1 MKRSD
6 YRLLYKIGVVI
17 LLFSLTIS
25 TTNNAQAQSLSNQN
39 QKIVFEYTPNYD
51 RLYSFLNIT
60 DQEYTSSFKAGKS
73 MAEIAENQGVSKQSL
88 INFLSNEMIAQLDKQ
103 LNEGKINKETHEHI
117 KSNLNGTI
125 QHDINYRFQ
134 KPNSKP

>member
-6 YRLLYKIGVVI
+6 DTVLYKIAVVI

-25 TTNNAQAQSLSNQN
+25 TTDNAQAQSLSNLN

-51 RLYSFLNIT
+51 HLYSFLNIT
-60 DQEYTSSFKAGKS
+60 DQEYTNSIKSGKT
-73 MAEIAENQGVSKQSL
+73 MAEIAENQGVSKKSL
-88 INFLSNEMIAQLDKQ
+88 INFLSNEMNAQLDKQ

-117 KSNLNGTI
+117 KRNLNSHI